1 MKRLTF
7 ITAAFAITFA
17 TLTGLS
23 GCGQSGKLYIPGD
36 PSQMAVPPSRETADA
51 DAEEQEEDSGE
62 TPESD

>member
-51 DAEEQEEDSGE
+51 EEEEDSGE

>member
-7 ITAAFAITFA
+7 ITAAFTITFA
-17 TLTGLS
+17 TLIGLS

-51 DAEEQEEDSGE
+51 EEQEEDSGE